1 MEEQSPKDLI
11 VTTLKEKAVLKQD
24 VFAISKEIFGVLT
37 EVLEEVI
44 TEIKT
49 DFGDTDDRVVL
60 EFKVKSPYEGELIIA
75 GDTLV
80 FQMHTNVF
88 QFDSSNS
95 LWKTSYLSDDEARSF
110 CGIISVY
117 NFLSD
122 SFRFNR
128 LNDLGYLI
136 ARIFINHE
144 KHFFVQGKRQLGF
157 LYNDF
162 VNSVIDREKLKSI
175 VHSSI
180 LYTLDFDL
188 YTPPYDHVKEVT
200 VSEMAEMTQ
209 NVKMKTGKR
218 LGFRF
223 QADSDE
229 V

>member
-1 MEEQSPKDLI
+1 MEELTPKELI
-11 VTTLKEKAVLKQD
+11 VKTIKEKTCLKQD
-24 VFAISKEIFGVLT
+24 VYGVTRETFKELKS
-37 EVLEEVI
+37 VLEECI
-44 TEIKT
+44 ANIKKDFGKT
-49 DFGDTDDRVVL
+49 DGRVVL
-60 EFKVKSPYEGELIIA
+60 EYNDKGPLEAELVIA

-80 FQMHTNVF
+80 FHMHTNVF

-95 LWKTSYLSDDEARSF
+95 LWKTSYLKDDEGRGY
-110 CGIISVY
+110 CGIISIY

-122 SFRFNR
+122 SFRYNR
-128 LNDLGYLI
+128 VNDIGYMI
-136 ARIFINHE
+136 ARIFVNHE

-162 VNSVIDREKLKSI
+162 VNAVIDREQLVSI
-175 VHSSI
+175 VQSAI

-188 YTPPYDHVKEVT
+188 YTPPYDHVKQVT
-200 VSEMAEMTQ
+200 VSQMAEMTQ
-209 NVKMKTGKR
+209 NNKVTTGKR